1 LAEGGVSTSE
11 VRVLVVEDEPAVR
24 HLIDRILTRRG
35 HSVVTAP
42 SAHDAD
48 AILLDFPAP
57 IAVAL
62 LDLVLPGIGGREYA
76 DRLARRFPAIRVIFM
91 TGWFDNPELRAAEAS
106 GPLLLKPF
114 STDALIAATESVGRE

>member
-1 LAEGGVSTSE
+1 

-35 HSVVTAP
+35 HSVLTAP
-42 SAHDAD
+42 SAYEAD

-76 DRLARRFPAIRVIFM
+76 EHLASRFPAIRVIFM
-91 TGWFDNPELRAAEAS
+91 TGWFDNPELRAVAAS

-114 STDALIAATESVGRE
+114 STDALIAATESATGG